1 MMLRRR
7 RRPTL
12 LLGTIAALTILSAGP
27 AQAADEVSIDHVE
40 AVSGVVSMVVSVD
53 GVPGGGVGGSDVS
66 VQVDGTAV
74 DAEASTVSAGDVARS
89 TILVVDA
96 SNSMRGAKFTAAT
109 DAVTAFLATAPPDV
123 QIGMVAFAG
132 QVGTTIAPTT
142 DRTAL
147 LDEFKGL
154 ELAQGTSVYDALAEA
169 VTLAG
174 TEGSRSLLLLSDG
187 ADTGSDVTLDT
198 VAKSA
203 VDSEVVVDVVS
214 LANAKQAEALAKLA
228 ADTNGR
234 VIPADSGALSQVLTE
249 QADALAQQLL
259 VKFELPEGVNGEADI
274 DITVQGTGTTYTD
287 SAFVNV
293 GDRGDVDAGPQSTV
307 VGKPLISTPVML
319 GGAAALFLGLAI
331 LLGAMLSGGTGRR
344 SAVDKRLNAYFA
356 GADPEGRTGKGGKGR
371 RSADTAGFKDSAVA
385 MTDKLVKGD
394 LESRILRRLAGA
406 GSSLTS
412 AEWVLL
418 HAAIAVGTAAIF
430 FFLLGGAM
438 AILGLLLGI
447 VLPWIYLTFKHRRR
461 LNAFNGQ
468 LAETLGLMAGGLQ
481 AGLSLPQAV
490 DTVVREGIEPMA
502 GELRRALVEQRLGID
517 ITDSLESVGERM
529 ESYDFA
535 WVVMAI
541 RIQREV
547 GGNLAEILH
556 TVADTLREREYLRR
570 QVKALSA
577 EGRLSGYI
585 LTGLPPLLMLF
596 LYFTNR
602 EYVQVLWTT
611 GMGFVF
617 LGIAFLLLA
626 IGGWSMSKLAKV
638 EV

>member
-1 MMLRRR
+1 MTLRHWRR
-7 RRPTL
+7 S
-12 LLGTIAALTILSAGP
+12 TILCGALVATAVMSAAP
-27 AQAADEVSIDHVE
+27 ALAADEVSIDHVE
-40 AVSGVVSMVVSVD
+40 SVEGVVSMVVSVD
-53 GVPGGGVGGSDVS
+53 GVPGGGVSGSDVS
-66 VQVDGTAV
+66 VQVDGKAV
-74 DAEASTVSAGDVARS
+74 DATASTVSAGDVERS

-96 SNSMRGAKFTAAT
+96 SNSMRGQKFAAAT

-123 QIGMVAFAG
+123 KIGMVAFAG
-132 QVGTTIAPTT
+132 NVGTTIEPTT
-142 DRTAL
+142 DRAAL

-154 ELAQGTSVYDALAEA
+154 ELAQGTGVYDALAEA
-169 VTLAG
+169 ISMAG

-187 ADTGSDVTLDT
+187 ADTGSTISLDA
-198 VAKSA
+198 VARSA
-203 VDSEVVVDVVS
+203 AESEVVVDVVS
-214 LANAKQAEALAKLA
+214 LANAARADALAQLA

-234 VIPADSGALSQVLTE
+234 VIPAESAALRQVLTE

-259 VKFELPEGVNGEADI
+259 VKFELPDGVSGEADLA
-274 DITVQGTGTTYTD
+274 VSVEGTGTTYSD

-293 GDRGDVDAGPQSTV
+293 GDRDIDAGTKATV
-307 VGKPLISTPVML
+307 VGKPLVSTSMML
-319 GGAAALFLGLAI
+319 AGAAALFLGLAA
-331 LLGAMLSGGTGRR
+331 LLWAMLTGSTGRR
-344 SAVDKRLNAYFA
+344 SSVDKRLEAYFG
-356 GADPEGRTGKGGKGR
+356 GANGKAKGGNR
-371 RSADTAGFKDSAVA
+371 HAADSAALKDSAVA
-385 MTDKLVKGD
+385 LTGRMVNND
-394 LESRILRRLAGA
+394 LEDRISKRLAGA
-406 GSSLTS
+406 GSALTA
-412 AEWVLL
+412 AEWILL
-418 HAAIAVGTAAIF
+418 HAAIAVGAAAVF

-438 AILGLLLGI
+438 SLLGLLLGI
-447 VLPWIYLTFKHRRR
+447 ALPWVYLKWRHGRR

-502 GELRRALVEQRLGID
+502 GELRRALVEQRLGVD

-529 ESYDFA
+529 ESEDFG

-585 LTGLPPLLMLF
+585 LTGLPPFLMVY
-596 LYFTNR
+596 LYFANR
-602 EYVQVLWTT
+602 NYIEVLWTT
-611 GMGFVF
+611 G
-617 LGIAFLLLA
+617 LGYVILGVAGIMLA
-626 IGGWSMSKLAKV
+626 MGGWAMSKMAKV

>member
-1 MMLRRR
+1 MTLRRW
-7 RRPTL
+7 RRPTV
-12 LLGTIAALTILSAGP
+12 LLGAALVTTLLSAGP
-27 AQAADEVSIDHVE
+27 ALAADEVSIDHVE
-40 AVSGVVSMVVSVD
+40 ATEGVVSMVVSVD
-53 GVPGGGVGGSDVS
+53 GVPGGGVSGSDVS
-66 VQVDGTAV
+66 VQVDGKAV
-74 DAEASTVSAGDVARS
+74 DATASTVAAGDVERS

-96 SNSMRGAKFTAAT
+96 SNSMRGDKFAAAT

-123 QIGMVAFAG
+123 KVGMVAFAG
-132 QVGTTIAPTT
+132 KVGTTIEPTT

-154 ELAQGTSVYDALAEA
+154 ELAQGTGVYDALAEA
-169 VTLAG
+169 ISMAG
-174 TEGSRSLLLLSDG
+174 PDGSRSLLLLSDG
-187 ADTGSDVTLDT
+187 ADTGSDLTLDD

-203 VDSEVVVDVVS
+203 IEAEVVVDVVS
-214 LANAKQAEALAKLA
+214 LASAANADALEQLA

-234 VIPADSGALSQVLTE
+234 VIPADSAALSQVLTD
-249 QADALAQQLL
+249 QADALAAQLL
-259 VKFELPEGVNGEADI
+259 VKFELPEGVSGEADLA
-274 DITVQGTGTTYTD
+274 VSVEGTGTTYSD

-293 GDRGDVDAGPQSTV
+293 GDRDLDAGPQATV
-307 VGKPLISTPVML
+307 VGKPLVSTNMML
-319 GGAAALFLGLAI
+319 GGAAALFLGLAV
-331 LLGAMLSGGTGRR
+331 LLWAMLAGSTGRR
-344 SAVDKRLNAYFA
+344 SSADKRLDAYFA
-356 GADPEGRTGKGGKGR
+356 SGNGKSKGKGKGGR
-371 RSADTAGFKDSAVA
+371 RAAESAALKDSAVA
-385 MTDKLVKGD
+385 MTGRMVNSD
-394 LESRILRRLAGA
+394 LEDRISRRLSGA
-406 GSSLTS
+406 GSSLTA

-430 FFLLGGAM
+430 FFLLGGPM
-438 AILGLLLGI
+438 AFLGLLLGAA
-447 VLPWIYLTFKHRRR
+447 LPWVYLKWRHGRR

-502 GELRRALVEQRLGID
+502 GELRRALVEQRLGVD
-517 ITDSLESVGERM
+517 ITDALQSVGERM
-529 ESYDFA
+529 ESEDFG

-585 LTGLPPLLMLF
+585 LTGLPVFLMF
-596 LYFTNR
+596 YLYFANR
-602 EYVQVLWTT
+602 KYIEVLWTS
-611 GMGFVF
+611 
-617 LGIAFLLLA
+617 A
-626 IGGWSMSKLAKV
+626 IGFMILGAAGTLLTLGGWAMSKMAKV

>member
-1 MMLRRR
+1 MTLSRR
-7 RRPTL
+7 RRPTI
-12 LLGTIAALTILSAGP
+12 LLGALLAVTLWSAGP

-40 AVSGVVSMVVSVD
+40 AGEGVVSMVVSVD
-53 GVPGGGVGGSDVS
+53 GVPGGGVGGSDIS

-96 SNSMRGAKFTAAT
+96 SNSMRGAKFAAAT

-123 QIGMVAFAG
+123 QVGMVAFAG
-132 QVGTTIAPTT
+132 QVGTTIEPTT

-147 LDEFKGL
+147 LEDFKAL
-154 ELAQGTSVYDALAEA
+154 ELAQGTSVYDALAAA

-187 ADTGSDVTLDT
+187 ADTGSDVALDA
-198 VAKSA
+198 VAKAA

-214 LANAKQAEALAKLA
+214 LANAKQAGSLAKLA

-234 VIPADSGALSQVLTE
+234 VIPADSDALSQVLTE

-259 VKFELPEGVNGEADI
+259 VKFELPEGVSGEADI
-274 DITVQGTGTTYTD
+274 AVTVQGTGQTFSD

-293 GDRGDVDAGPQSTV
+293 GERSDVDSGPQATI
-307 VGKPLISTPVML
+307 VGKPLVSTPVML
-319 GGAAALFLGLAI
+319 GGAVALFLGIAVLLWAVLA
-331 LLGAMLSGGTGRR
+331 GSTGR
-344 SAVDKRLNAYFA
+344 SSSVEKRLDSYFA
-356 GADPEGRTGKGGKGR
+356 GGDGAGTGSKGKGGR
-371 RSADTAGFKDSAVA
+371 RAAESAAFKDSAVA
-385 MTDKLVKGD
+385 MTDRLVTSD
-394 LESRILRRLAGA
+394 VEDRISKRLAGA
-406 GSSLTS
+406 GSAFTA
-412 AEWVLL
+412 AEWILV

-430 FFLLGGAM
+430 FFLLSAPM
-438 AILGLLLGI
+438 AVLGLILGI
-447 VLPWIYLTFKHRRR
+447 VLPWVYLKWRHKRR
-461 LNAFNGQ
+461 LNAFNAQ

-502 GELRRALVEQRLGID
+502 GELRRALVEQRLGVD
-517 ITDSLESVGERM
+517 ITDSLASVGERM
-529 ESYDFA
+529 ESEDFG

-570 QVKALSA
+570 QVRALSA

-585 LTGLPPLLMLF
+585 LTGLPVGLMF
-596 LYFTNR
+596 YLYFANR
-602 EYVQVLWTT
+602 QYIEVLWTSV
-611 GMGFVF
+611 MGFMI
-617 LGIAFLLLA
+617 LGAAAILLVL
-626 IGGWSMSKLAKV
+626 GGWAMAKLAKV

>member
-7 RRPTL
+7 RRPAWA
-12 LLGTIAALTILSAGP
+12 LGAIVAITVLSAGP

-40 AVSGVVSMVVSVD
+40 SVTGVVSMVVSVD

-74 DAEASTVSAGDVARS
+74 DADASTVTAGDVARS

-96 SNSMRGAKFTAAT
+96 SNSMSGAKFAAAT

-123 QIGMVAFAG
+123 QVGMVAFAG
-132 QVGTTIAPTT
+132 QVGTTIEPTT

-169 VTLAG
+169 ITLAG

-187 ADTGSDVTLDT
+187 ADTGSDTTLDA
-198 VAKSA
+198 VAASA
-203 VDSEVVVDVVS
+203 VESEVVVDVVS
-214 LANAKQAEALAKLA
+214 LANAKQAGTLAKLA
-228 ADTNGR
+228 SDTNGR
-234 VIPADSGALSQVLTE
+234 VIPADSAALSQVLTE

-259 VKFELPEGVNGEADI
+259 VKFELPDGVSGEADI
-274 DITVQGTGTTYTD
+274 AITVQGTGTTYTD

-293 GDRGDVDAGPQSTV
+293 GASDDAGTAPQSTV

-319 GGAAALFLGLAI
+319 GGAAALFLGLAT
-331 LLGAMLSGGTGRR
+331 LLWAMLSGSTGRK
-344 SAVDKRLNAYFA
+344 SSVDKRLNAYFA
-356 GADPEGRTGKGGKGR
+356 GADADGGKTKKGKGR
-371 RSADTAGFKDSAVA
+371 GSADSAAFKDSAVA
-385 MTDKLVKGD
+385 MTDKLVSSN
-394 LESRILRRLAGA
+394 LEDRISKRLAGA
-406 GSSLTS
+406 GSALTA

-418 HAAIAVGTAAIF
+418 HAGIAMGVATIF
-430 FFLLGGAM
+430 FFLFGPPM

-447 VLPWIYLTFKHRRR
+447 VVPWLYLKWKHRRR

-502 GELRRALVEQRLGID
+502 GELRRALVEQRLGVD
-517 ITDSLESVGERM
+517 ISDALESVGERM
-529 ESYDFA
+529 ESDDFG

-585 LTGLPPLLMLF
+585 LAGLPPAVMFFLF
-596 LYFTNR
+596 VANR
-602 EYVQVLWTT
+602 EYIEVLWTT
-611 GMGFVF
+611 LFGWILLGF
-617 LGIAFLLLA
+617 AATLLT
-626 IGGWSMSKLAKV
+626 IGGWTMAKLAKV